1 MRSAADYL
9 QIPVDLGERG
19 YPVLLGENILGEI
32 GTLLRRR
39 HLTGPVAIISTSP
52 ILKMYGGTIS
62 EALEGWGAPV
72 LTLTIGDGEEHKTL
86 DTVRRLYDQLL
97 AQNWERTGTILA
109 LGGGLVGD
117 TAGFVAATL
126 LRGVNLVQIPTT
138 ILAQVDASIGGKV
151 GVNHGAGKNLIG
163 AIYQP
168 RFVLADIATLH
179 SLPEREA
186 RSGLAEVIKYGV
198 IRERG
203 LFEFIEQRLEDL
215 LACRSDALLHAIAD
229 CCRIKAEIVQADE
242 RELTGLRAI
251 LNFGHTVGHALEAL
265 TGYSR
270 YRHGEAVAV
279 GMVVAARM
287 GVVLT
292 GFPEEEFER
301 FVALI
306 RRAGFSL
313 DIGDLTDSAILDRTR
328 ADKKVLD
335 GRVRYVLPRTLGE
348 VVLEPEVPADA
359 VREALNH
366 VRTLA

>member
-19 YPVLLGENILGEI
+19 YPVLLGENILSEI

-39 HLTGPVAIISTSP
+39 HLLGPVAVISTPP
-52 ILKMYGGTIS
+52 ILEVYGATIA
-62 EALEGWGAPV
+62 EALESWDAPV
-72 LTLTIGDGEEHKTL
+72 LTLTIEDGEENKNL
-86 DTVRRLYDQLL
+86 DTVRRLYDELL
-97 AQNWERTGTILA
+97 AQKWERNGTILA

-126 LRGVNLVQIPTT
+126 LRGINLVQIPTT
-138 ILAQVDASIGGKV
+138 ILSQVDASIGGKV
-151 GVNHGAGKNLIG
+151 GVNHGEGKNLIG

-179 SLPEREA
+179 SLPEREV

-198 IRERG
+198 IREKA
-203 LFEFIEQRLEDL
+203 LFEYIEQHLEDL
-215 LACRSDALLHAIAD
+215 MACRSEQLLHAIAE

-270 YRHGEAVAV
+270 FRHGEAVAV

-287 GVVLT
+287 GVALT
-292 GFPEEEFER
+292 GFAEEEFQR
-301 FVALI
+301 FVTLI

-313 DIGDLTDSAILDRTR
+313 DIGDLDDNAILEQTR

-335 GRVRYVLPRTLGE
+335 GRVRYVLPRSLGD
-348 VVLEPEVPADA
+348 VVLEPEVPGTT
-359 VREALNH
+359 VREALDH
-366 VRTLA
+366 VRTLD

>member
-62 EALEGWGAPV
+62 EALVGWGAPV
-72 LTLTIGDGEEHKTL
+72 LTLTIDE
-86 DTVRRLYDQLL
+86 YDQLL